1 MSGNLKE
8 NVTRGSIWLR
18 LVWMIVLGFAF
29 NVAQVVTV
37 AIVVFQ
43 FLSSLFTGKVNTNLT
58 RFSGHLAHY
67 FQQIVMF
74 MTFVTEEKPFPF
86 SAWTD
91 AKEETTKVQASSNQ
105 PADVSGKNDV
115 VASANKPV
123 KTTKKPATSRAPKPT
138 KAPPRPNTR
147 KSAK

>member
-1 MSGNLKE
+1 MSGNIKE

-43 FLSSLFTGKVNTNLT
+43 FLSSLFTGKTNTNLS
-58 RFSGHLAHY
+58 RFSGHLADY

-86 SAWTD
+86 SAWTE
-91 AKEETTKVQASSNQ
+91 AKEKVTEEQASGDQ
-105 PADVSGKNDV
+105 PADVSGNNEV
-115 VASANKPV
+115 VASATKPV
-123 KTTKKPATSRAPKPT
+123 KTTKKPATRRAPK
-138 KAPPRPNTR
+138 R
-147 KSAK
+147 